1 MSASFPIVGRVTIAS
16 APVGYSCTIQPSAP
30 GSLPTFSESI
40 LASVYS
46 GAIAASGSLDPRF
59 SRLASF
65 VTSSNPPTAIAP
77 ALIDAV
83 VAALLGYACVVS
95 GIPMAGSTADQQDVL
110 LDANGSLA
118 AAAEIPGVVVGQ
130 PAINVPGLVVPG

>member
-1 MSASFPIVGRVTIAS
+1 MFPIVGRVTIAIVS
-16 APVGYSCTIQPSAP
+16 GGYLCTITPPTSGTLPSFTL
-30 GSLPTFSESI
+30 GR
-40 LASVYS
+40 LASVYQGAVSS
-46 GAIAASGSLDPRF
+46 GGTLDPRF

-65 VTSSNPPTAIAP
+65 VTSSNPPTATAP

-95 GIPMAGSTADQQDVL
+95 GIPMAGSTADQQNVL